1 MDLAQRHSRS
11 IGNPAGRQ
19 PAQPVPMQALLG
31 GLEQLSLCVGPR
43 NGGDGSPLFF
53 DTNEPLLEGLVDT
66 GVNSWAIIYR
76 SVDRI
81 KGNSVARTENSLH
94 TSIQGR
100 SVRGVFVAKLMAVLY
115 GSIVYLFF
123 LVTFLYTIG
132 FVEGVPGIK
141 TIDSGSM
148 EEAWVAIL
156 VDVMLLGVF
165 AVQHSVMARQGFKRW
180 WTRFVPQPIERST
193 YVLAASLAVALLL
206 WQWRPLPASV
216 WTVDVGLV
224 RILLYLISAFGW
236 VILLTSTFLIN
247 HFELF
252 GLRQVFNHFRSARV
266 EPSAF
271 KTPAL
276 YRFVRHPL
284 YLGFILAFWAT
295 PHMTQGH
302 LLFAVAT
309 TAYIFVG
316 IFFEERDL
324 IAHFGDEYR
333 RYRQRVP
340 MIFPFRRQAAKT
352 TGHRGVGQI
361 RS

>member
-1 MDLAQRHSRS
+1 MAR
-11 IGNPAGRQ
+11 II
-19 PAQPVPMQALLG
+19 AL
-31 GLEQLSLCVGPR
+31 
-43 NGGDGSPLFF
+43 
-53 DTNEPLLEGLVDT
+53 
-66 GVNSWAIIYR
+66 
-76 SVDRI
+76 
-81 KGNSVARTENSLH
+81 
-94 TSIQGR
+94 
-100 SVRGVFVAKLMAVLY
+100 LY

-132 FVEGVPGIK
+132 FVEGIPGIK
-141 TIDSGSM
+141 TIDGGPTDRVWI
-148 EEAWVAIL
+148 AVIINVL
-156 VDVMLLGVF
+156 LLGLF

-180 WTRFVPQPIERST
+180 WTRFVPPSVERST
-193 YVLAASLAVALLL
+193 FVLAASLAVALLL
-206 WQWRPLPASV
+206 WQWRPLPAIV
-216 WTVDVGLV
+216 WAVDNAPG
-224 RILLYLISAFGW
+224 RTLLYLLSALGW
-236 VILLTSTFLIN
+236 GILLTSTFLIN

-252 GLRQVFNHFRSARV
+252 GLQQVFNYWRGVRLK
-266 EPSAF
+266 PTAF

-276 YRFVRHPL
+276 YRYVRHPL

-340 MIFPFRRQAAKT
+340 MILPFR
-352 TGHRGVGQI
+352 GHGTEPVG
-361 RS
+361 RSDGRARN